1 MKVFIFLIF
10 SVAYLNSQV
19 FEEHNLYS
27 MGFPNGTIYG
37 FLNDDKGRLWIATTD
52 GLIKYEDKEWYL
64 LDDFTAG
71 FPHRKV
77 MQIKQ
82 DREGNLWLGS
92 FFPTFLAKLNETTNE
107 WELVEYTEES
117 GSVRYLFFNKDN
129 YPIIGGQA
137 SIKMYNGS
145 EWINVYERSQSGN
158 DVYDIILDSND
169 NIWYSLFTEGIY
181 KYKDGI
187 THNVLEYYNEKIILA
202 VRNFFI
208 GKDKKIWFNLRPF
221 NTNVRN
227 SIPIIYD
234 LETNHYEEI
243 IPDNPDTFIQFR
255 GVIDN
260 EGYYWHYALRELE
273 ESAHYLVRYDREN
286 DSWLYFESPNGIII
300 GFIAYDK
307 TRNDIWITQRD
318 ILNNVYRLDLDI
330 ASVKAEKFTSSI
342 DIFPNPAINIINVN
356 TEEDYLIS
364 QYTIL
369 DLNGKKISSSNIN
382 SSGSFSVNVESL
394 SKGIYFLELKNK
406 EGLSYLKKFVKE

>member
-27 MGFPNGTIYG
+27 MGFPIGGVYG

-145 EWINVYERSQSGN
+145 KWINIYERGLSGN
-158 DVYDIILDSND
+158 NVNGIIIDSND
-169 NIWYSLFTEGIY
+169 NIWYSLFTEGIFR
-181 KYKDGI
+181 YKDGI
-187 THNVLEYYNEKIILA
+187 TNYVLEYYNERIIIDG
-202 VRNFFI
+202 RNFFI
-208 GKDKKIWFNLRPF
+208 GKDKKIWFNLRPI
-221 NTNVRN
+221 NLSDKNA
-227 SIPIIYD
+227 IPIIYD
-234 LETNHYEEI
+234 PETNQLEEI

-273 ESAHYLVRYDREN
+273 EPAHYLVRYDREN
-286 DSWLYFESPNGIII
+286 DSWLYFESPNGIID
-300 GFIAYDK
+300 FIAYDK
-307 TRNDIWITQRD
+307 TRNDIWITQRN

-342 DIFPNPAINIINVN
+342 NIYPNPAINIINVN
-356 TEEDYLIS
+356 IEEDYLIS
-364 QYTIL
+364 QLTIL
-369 DLNGKKISSSNIN
+369 DLNGNVIKSSNIN
-382 SSGSFSVNVESL
+382 SSDNFSVNVESL
-394 SKGIYFLELKNK
+394 SKGIYFLELKNN